1 MRIFSLVGAG
11 GILLA
16 PTRSRGV
23 THRMIARSHSTHAL
37 RFPTPYIKITETS
50 KRSLLFLL
58 VGAGGIE
65 PSTVGL
71 KGHCSTD

>member
-1 MRIFSLVGAG
+1 MVGAG

-16 PTRSRGV
+16 PTRSLDA
-23 THRMIARSHSTHAL
+23 THSPAL
-37 RFPTPYIKITETS
+37 AGLLTS
-50 KRSLLFLL
+50 FDSFR

-71 KGHCSTD
+71 KGHCSTN